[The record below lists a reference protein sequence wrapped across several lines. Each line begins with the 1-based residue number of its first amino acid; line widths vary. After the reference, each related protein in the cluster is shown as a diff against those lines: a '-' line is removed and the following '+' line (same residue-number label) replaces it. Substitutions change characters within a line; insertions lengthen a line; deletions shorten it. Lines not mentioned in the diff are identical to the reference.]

1 MLYMWV
7 RQSANRSEQNKEQRV
22 NDITTKMIKARTTG
36 CREQERMM
44 TDQLCYGCG
53 SKEYKIQ
60 KYNKK
65 NNMFVTNREKRKI
78 KEKEMRGI
86 WGG

>member
-65 NNMFVTNREKRKI
+65 NNMFVTNRETRKI

>member
-7 RQSANRSEQNKEQRV
+7 RQSASRSEQNKEQRV

-53 SKEYKIQ
+53 SKEY
-60 KYNKK
+60 
-65 NNMFVTNREKRKI
+65 
-78 KEKEMRGI
+78 
-86 WGG
+86 

>member
-7 RQSANRSEQNKEQRV
+7 RQSANRSEQNKEERV
-22 NDITTKMIKARTTG
+22 NDITTKMSKARTTG
-36 CREQERMM
+36 CRKQERMM
-44 TDQLCYGCG
+44 TDQLCYGFG

-60 KYNKK
+60 KCNKK
-65 NNMFVTNREKRKI
+65 NNIFVTNSEKRKI